1 MNTGESY
8 VIIISSTTME
18 METSSTWGHLKT
30 VYTVGF
36 LNTHHHFIYRGI
48 IWLLIQSTDKGLPSK
63 DQLQPNILD

>member
-1 MNTGESY
+1 
-8 VIIISSTTME
+8 ME

-36 LNTHHHFIYRGI
+36 LNTHHHFIYRSI